1 MRIGNSG
8 NGPNQSSS
16 LPITFDIQKI
26 GGKQLKNL
34 ALILFLVCSLF
45 VVSSPLI
52 AEDAKVTSLMSKPVP
67 DNPAK
72 ELLIISVEYPAGASD
87 SVHRHNAQALLYV
100 LEGSVI
106 MGVNGEKPVT
116 LTAGQTFYE
125 GPNDVHTVGRN
136 ASKTMPAKFL
146 VFLLKDKG
154 APVLI
159 PVK

>member
-1 MRIGNSG
+1 M
-8 NGPNQSSS
+8 
-16 LPITFDIQKI
+16 
-26 GGKQLKNL
+26 KNPT
-34 ALILFLVCSLF
+34 LILFLVCSMFL
-45 VVSSPLI
+45 VSRPLI

-67 DNPAK
+67 DNPGK
-72 ELLIISVEYPAGASD
+72 ELLMISVEYPPGASD
-87 SVHRHNAQALLYV
+87 PVHRHNAQALLYV
-100 LEGSVI
+100 LEGSVT

-146 VFLLKDKG
+146 VFLLKNKG

>member
-1 MRIGNSG
+1 M
-8 NGPNQSSS
+8 
-16 LPITFDIQKI
+16 
-26 GGKQLKNL
+26 KNP
-34 ALILFLVCSLF
+34 ALIFFLVCSLF
-45 VVSSPLI
+45 LVSSPLI

-67 DNPAK
+67 DNPGK
-72 ELLIISVEYPAGASD
+72 ELLMISVEYPPGASD
-87 SVHRHNAQALLYV
+87 PVHRHNAQALLYM

-146 VFLLKDKG
+146 VFLLKNKG

-159 PVK
+159 LVK